1 MYRSG
6 DVRKED
12 MILKEMEKVQ
22 MQLKNAQEPKKK
34 QLQKKLFELM
44 RRLQNVH
51 LPTRDKRRKVT
62 NVNEETMYNKEANLR
77 RISKQERQNYSKRP
91 PEKSER
97 SMRKATEQVLR
108 KLHNINNQEEELKK
122 INSELQQ
129 VEQKRKALI
138 KEKENLEKTIAQ
150 KKRKIVKF

>member
-1 MYRSG
+1 
-6 DVRKED
+6 

-34 QLQKKLFELM
+34 QLQKLFELM

-77 RISKQERQNYSKRP
+77 RISKQKDKIIVKGLQKNQKDQCGKQQSKFF
-91 PEKSER
+91 ENFIIL
-97 SMRKATEQVLR
+97 T
-108 KLHNINNQEEELKK
+108 I
-122 INSELQQ
+122 
-129 VEQKRKALI
+129 KRK
-138 KEKENLEKTIAQ
+138 N
-150 KKRKIVKF
+150 